1 MIDYGIFQFASPP
14 RTATTWFRKVAFRA
28 GLGEMSA
35 AGIHTPHEPRGD
47 VLRVSVVRHPAD
59 WLRSYYTTI
68 QGGHVGVGCVDK
80 FMNLAKRSDCL
91 NDFLVSYLA
100 ELPGAV
106 GWMFDAYNADTILKI
121 EDLPWAMQ
129 GVLEGAGVKR
139 SQAHKAI
146 EISPQNVSRG
156 VMPIM
161 SPILRRDVVA
171 AEADFCSEYEYWE

>member
-28 GLGEMSA
+28 GLGERSA

-80 FMNLAKRSDCL
+80 FMALAKGSYCL
-91 NDFLVSYLA
+91 NDFLAGYLFKM
-100 ELPGAV
+100 PGAV
-106 GWMFDAYNADTILKI
+106 GWMFDAYNADTILRV

-129 GVLEGAGVKR
+129 SILEGAGVKL
-139 SQAHKAI
+139 SLAVNAI
-146 EISPQNVSRG
+146 KISPQNVSRG

-171 AEADFCSEYEYWE
+171 AESEFCS